1 MVYPGGVHS
10 RFEHVIG
17 TMHVAGLIAE
27 SIADEMSLDEDAI
40 QELRLAG
47 LLHDVGHGPFSHLFE
62 EVLSQRTKF
71 SHEDISQRIVLE
83 SGIRDILES
92 NGISAKRM
100 SLLCVGKL
108 KEHAYLNEVVAGS
121 LSADIMDY
129 LLRDSYFTGV
139 EYGKVDIHRV
149 IDSLRVMDDHLVL
162 DQAAL
167 YAFEAM
173 LIARYEMFKA
183 VYFHRTVRAAELM
196 LARSMSLAD
205 EELGLTNLS
214 NIDRYLDLTD
224 EIVVQRLKT
233 LKSRNPKLR
242 LARKLANDYND
253 RRLVKC
259 VFENVMQRKDR
270 VVEKI
275 FNQKVFRNELVADIA
290 KQSKVDPESIYIDVP
305 TTPSVPY
312 TYAKETLNA
321 ITLISED
328 AEGERTEKV
337 SITELPLVGS
347 IAGFTDVLRVYTIP
361 QHRRAVTKTVHDMF
375 GKGGLTS
382 RISA

>member
-10 RFEHVIG
+10 RFEHVVG

-27 SIADEMSLDEDAI
+27 SIADEMNLEEDVI

-83 SGIRDILES
+83 SDIRDILES

-100 SLLCVGKL
+100 SLLSVGKL

-139 EYGKVDIHRV
+139 EYGKVDVHRV

-214 NIDRYLDLTD
+214 KIERYLDLTD

-233 LKSRNPKLR
+233 LKPRNPKLR

-290 KQSKVDPESIYIDVP
+290 EQSKVDPESIYIDVP

-321 ITLISED
+321 ITLVSED

-347 IAGFTDVLRVYTIP
+347 IAGFTDVLRVYTVP
-361 QHRRAVTKTVHDMF
+361 QHRRAVTKTVHEMF

-382 RISA
+382 RIST

>member
-17 TMHVAGLIAE
+17 TMYVTGLIAE
-27 SIADEMSLDEDAI
+27 SIADEVDLDDQDV

-47 LLHDVGHGPFSHLFE
+47 LLHDIGHGPFSHLFE
-62 EVLSQRTKF
+62 EVLNERTKV

-83 SGIRDILES
+83 SDIKELLEK

-108 KEHAYLNEVVAGS
+108 KANAYMNEVIAGS

-149 IDSLRVMDDHLVL
+149 IDSLRVLDDHLVL
-162 DQAAL
+162 NQAAL
-167 YAFEAM
+167 YAFEAL

-196 LARSMSLAD
+196 LAHSMSLAD
-205 EELGLTNLS
+205 DELGLTDLS
-214 NIDRYLDLTD
+214 KLGRYLDLTD
-224 EIVVQRLKT
+224 EVVVQRLKSLRPRT
-233 LKSRNPKLR
+233 PRLR
-242 LARKLANDYND
+242 LARKLAEDYNN

-259 VFENVMQRKDR
+259 VFEKVMQRKDR

-275 FNQKVFRNELVADIA
+275 FSQKRFRNELVADIA
-290 KQSKVDPESIYIDVP
+290 KQSGVDAEGIYVDVP

-312 TYAKETLNA
+312 TYAREALNS
-321 ITLISED
+321 ITLVSED
-328 AEGERTEKV
+328 AEGERTNKV

-347 IAGFTDVLRVYTIP
+347 ITGFTDVLRVYTVP
-361 QHRRAVTKTVHDMF
+361 QQRNEVAKAVHDLF
-375 GKGGLTS
+375 GKGDFAS